1 MHLFQLYNRGGALTW
16 TSPYP
21 FDTFVT
27 GLGQATR
34 IKMHNRGYSFVS
46 RFKIQIEIYLLNEG
60 LSNLVEVGI
69 EGHLNLKAR
78 RLNVYIMDGVLGP
91 GGSTHWRRDSS

>member
-1 MHLFQLYNRGGALTW
+1 MVRPRELKCSNELN
-16 TSPYP
+16 
-21 FDTFVT
+21 
-27 GLGQATR
+27 
-34 IKMHNRGYSFVS
+34 HNRGYSFVS

-78 RLNVYIMDGVLGP
+78 RLSVDVRDGVHVRVLGEAHTIRK
-91 GGSTHWRRDSS
+91 GKTVLRLLAFIHIY